1 MLLCVNFLPVLPE
14 ATESASQISSCASD
28 ENEAVD
34 LSIEQHSQP
43 DCASLTPS
51 CDSYENED
59 VNFSCEQFTP
69 DCTVDHTAR
78 TQHWVSQIPLV
89 DTHHLPKALVPPAD
103 TCVTDNTCE
112 DVNANDS
119 SSVRGVL
126 TSQTDVH
133 DLCPE
138 TVTTAR
144 TRVGRVVRPVS
155 RFIQTMNT
163 QTLHTQ
169 TNKLRT
175 WAHSLFSVNTM

>member
-1 MLLCVNFLPVLPE
+1 M
-14 ATESASQISSCASD
+14 
-28 ENEAVD
+28 
-34 LSIEQHSQP
+34 
-43 DCASLTPS
+43 
-51 CDSYENED
+51 
-59 VNFSCEQFTP
+59 
-69 DCTVDHTAR
+69 DHTVR

-89 DTHHLPKALVPPAD
+89 DAHYLPKALVPPAD
-103 TCVTDNTCE
+103 TFVTDDICE
-112 DVNANDS
+112 DVNANDK

-138 TVTTAR
+138 TVTSAR
-144 TRVGRVVRPVS
+144 TRAGRVVRPVS

-175 WAHSLFSVNTM
+175 WANSLFSVNTV